1 MRSSKRGQSTSWV
14 AGSSASQSG
23 SSSPA
28 CGETPLMKPS
38 PSGRNQTP
46 VVSTTSGT
54 PSRRSRQVK
63 LKTERRLASTGRAM
77 PASAASAAP
86 PAPAQ
91 LTSAPHGM
99 RVASA
104 RRHGGDAVAVALD
117 PRHRAG
123 AVLRPERARLAAQGL
138 QQAPA
143 VEPALARAPE
153 RPASKVVR
161 AQPRETLREAGRVE
175 KRDIGPFRLL
185 QRPVLRQ
192 DRGPG
197 RTGDIQISALL
208 EADLRTL
215 AVDREMLADAAQES
229 DAVKGDADVH
239 GRRELLPDRGGRQS
253 RGRAP
258 VGRVPL
264 DHEHASAKG
273 RLGEKVVGDGR
284 SHHGAAGD
292 HHIEALHP
300 AAS

>member
-1 MRSSKRGQSTSWV
+1 
-14 AGSSASQSG
+14 
-23 SSSPA
+23 
-28 CGETPLMKPS
+28 MKPS

-54 PSRRSRQVK
+54 PSRRSRQAK
-63 LKTERRLASTGRAM
+63 LKTERRLASTGRAT

-91 LTSAPHGM
+91 LTSA
-99 RVASA
+99 RA
-104 RRHGGDAVAVALD
+104 RDARCVRQGHGGDAVAVALD

-123 AVLRPERARLAAQGL
+123 AVLRSERSRLAAQGL

-143 VEPALARAPE
+143 VEPALARAPK

-161 AQPRETLREAGRVE
+161 AQPREALREAGSVE

-185 QRPVLRQ
+185 QGPVLRQ

-208 EADLRTL
+208 EADLRPL
-215 AVDREMLADAAQES
+215 AVDRKMLADAAQES
-229 DAVKGDADVH
+229 DAVQGDADVH
-239 GRRELLPDRGGRQS
+239 DRRELLPDRSGRQS

-258 VGRVPL
+258 VSRVPL
-264 DHEHASAKG
+264 DHEHAPAKG
-273 RLGEKVVGDGR
+273 RLGEQVVGDGR